1 MIKAVFRHKNQ
12 SRQAMALLLTG
23 SLPLMAQAESTT
35 DKTIEQS
42 VLEIR
47 ANQAEAILPGV
58 SSSASKLDLSIH
70 ETPQAISVVPQALI
84 ESQAALS
91 TGDMLKNVSG
101 VTYSGG
107 EGRRDQFYVRG
118 FDARRDTLVD
128 SYRDDSLYFRD
139 PVNTE
144 SIEVLKGPSSVTYGR
159 SGGGGMINR
168 VTKKPTDERIA
179 SARFTAGTDDLYRAE
194 LDMGDSINEDVSYR
208 FTAAA
213 EDADNFR
220 DFVTSERYS
229 INPSI
234 KWQMNEETSVLA
246 QLEYLNQ
253 ERTPDRGIPGVDGK
267 PADVDISNYYGEH
280 YDYSEN
286 EVLNLRLV
294 LDHAFSDSLSL
305 RSAVLASNAELKA
318 INTRANG
325 LTDSGDVRRR
335 SFDFPQEQRNLMLVN
350 DLTLKTRTG
359 DIEHQIVA
367 GVELSRQ
374 ERDLFVDSIYIEDAD
389 LNNPQFTYPTV
400 SFDTPYI
407 DHTFTGKT
415 AAVYLQDL
423 VRLNAQ
429 WQVLAGLRYDHYEQT
444 QKSRLDNSQ
453 VERSDESINPRLGVV
468 YQPNDAQMFYGSAA
482 QSFRPVGQK
491 LFEFRDY
498 NWDQKPQESVQ
509 YEVGMKQMLMD
520 GDASLNI
527 ALFSLTKKNVAT
539 ADPAEEAKFVQTGE
553 QRAQGL
559 EVDFVGQMTPSW
571 QLYANATLMDTE
583 VVEDNTFPEGNHLEK
598 AAEKSAGIWSDYTL
612 NNGITLGLG
621 AFYVG
626 ERYSDLNNTVRLPS
640 YTRLDASVGYT
651 TPGYDLRLNI
661 ENLTDETY
669 YAEVNSKD
677 RITPGAPLSAR
688 VSYTVRF

>member
-1 MIKAVFRHKNQ
+1 MKNRHP
-12 SRQAMALLLTG
+12 RQAMALLLTG
-23 SLPLMAQAESTT
+23 SLPLMAQAETT
-35 DKTIEQS
+35 TAPEPAIEQAVVNIHAS
-42 VLEIR
+42 
-47 ANQAEAILPGV
+47 QADAILPGV
-58 SSSASKLDLSIH
+58 SRSASKLDLDIH

-128 SYRDDSLYFRD
+128 GFRDDSLYYRD

-168 VTKKPTDERIA
+168 VSKKPVDERIA
-179 SARFTAGTDDLYRAE
+179 SARFIAGTDDLYRAE
-194 LDMGDSINEDVSYR
+194 LDMGDSLSDDMSYR
-208 FTAAA
+208 LTTAV
-213 EDADNFR
+213 EDSGSFR

-234 KWQMNEETSVLA
+234 KWQVNEQTSVLA

-253 ERTPDRGIPGVDGK
+253 DRTPDRGIPGVDGK

-280 YDYSEN
+280 YDFSSN
-286 EVLNLRLV
+286 EVINLRLV
-294 LDHAFSDSLSL
+294 LDHAFSENLRLS
-305 RSAVLASNAELKA
+305 SAVLASNAELDA

-335 SFDFPQEQRNLMLVN
+335 SFKFPQEQRNLMLVN
-350 DLTLKTRTG
+350 DLTLTTRTG
-359 DIEHQIVA
+359 AIEHQIVA
-367 GVELSRQ
+367 GAELSHQ
-374 ERDLFVDSIYIEDAD
+374 ERDLFVDSLYIEDAN
-389 LNNPQFTYPTV
+389 LQNPQFTYPTV
-400 SFDTPYI
+400 TFDTPNI

-423 VRLNAQ
+423 IRLNNQ
-429 WQVLAGLRYDHYEQT
+429 WQVLAGLRYDHYKQK
-444 QKSRLDNSQ
+444 QKSHLNGSQ
-453 VERSDESINPRLGVV
+453 VDRSDESISPRLGVV
-468 YQPNDAQMFYGSAA
+468 YQPNDAQMFYGSAS
-482 QSFRPVGQK
+482 QSFRPLGQK

-498 NWDQKPQESVQ
+498 NWDQKPQESIQ
-509 YEVGMKQMLMD
+509 YEVGMKQKLMD
-520 GDASLNI
+520 GNASLNV

-539 ADPAEEAKFVQTGE
+539 ADPAEEARFVQTGK

-559 EVDFVGQMTPSW
+559 ELDFVGQITPAW
-571 QLYANATLMDTE
+571 QLFANATLMDTE

-612 NNGITLGLG
+612 NNGITLGVG

-626 ERYSDLNNTVRLPS
+626 ERYSDLNNRVRLPS

-688 VSYTVRF
+688 ISYTLRF